1 MSRFVQIHLLTHY
14 PPSNPNRDDLGR
26 PKTAIVG
33 GVQRQRISSQ
43 ALKRALRMS
52 TAFVKALAGNTGERT
67 QRLGEVLRDH
77 LIGGGAEE
85 AAATA
90 AARSVAAAFGKLKK
104 DGAQTEQL
112 AFISPQEKARALQ
125 LAEKALKGEQL
136 ASDKDLAKEVLQR
149 ADGAVDIAMFGRMLA
164 NSPDYNRE
172 AAVQVSHALTTNAVT
187 IEDDYYTA
195 VDDLKRTDEDAGAG
209 FVGEAGFGSG
219 VYYVHVCV
227 NTELLK
233 RNLGGDAE
241 LARRGVEALVQALG
255 QAVPSGKINSF
266 SNHVRPEFMLVER
279 GDGQPLNLFSAFEV
293 PVPGPGLMEASITR
307 LGAKRKAFSESY
319 GQWWNDD
326 LHLRVGEEGAAT
338 LEALAAFA
346 ASAMADDGA
355 KP

>member
-33 GVQRQRISSQ
+33 GAQRQRISSQ
-43 ALKRALRMS
+43 AMKRALRTS
-52 TAFVKALAGNTGERT
+52 DAFAGALAGNRGERT

-77 LIGGGAEE
+77 LIAGGADE
-85 AAATA
+85 AAASA
-90 AARSVAAAFGKLKK
+90 AARTVAAAFGKIKS

-112 AFISPQEKARALQ
+112 AFVSPREKARALE
-125 LAEKALKGEQL
+125 LAEKALAGDEL
-136 ASDKDLAKEVLQR
+136 PAGKDLAKQVLQR

-164 NSPDYNRE
+164 DNPDYNRD

-195 VDDLKRTDEDAGAG
+195 VDDLKTAAEDAGAG

-219 VYYVHVCV
+219 VYYIHVCV

-233 RNLGGDAE
+233 DNLDGDVA
-241 LARRGVEALVQALG
+241 LARRGLAALVEALG
-255 QAVPSGKINSF
+255 EAVPSGKINSF
-266 SNHVRPEFMLVER
+266 SNHVRPEFMLVEH
-279 GDGQPLNLFSAFEV
+279 GDGQPLNLFSAFES
-293 PVPGPGLMEASITR
+293 PVAGPGLMAASVDR
-307 LGAKRKAFSESY
+307 LRERRAAFARSY
-319 GQWWNDD
+319 GAWWDED
-326 LHLRVGEEGAAT
+326 LFLRVGDDGAAT

-346 ASAMADDGA
+346 AGAVEDGGTR
-355 KP
+355 P

>member
-33 GVQRQRISSQ
+33 GMQRQRISSQ
-43 ALKRALRMS
+43 AMKRALRTS
-52 TAFVKALAGNTGERT
+52 TVFVEALAGNTGERT

-77 LIGGGAEE
+77 LMAGGADE

-90 AARSVAAAFGKLKK
+90 AARTVAAAFGKLKK

-112 AFISPQEKARALQ
+112 AFVSPQEKARALQ
-125 LAEKALKGEQL
+125 LAEKALAGEKL
-136 ASDKDLAKEVLQR
+136 PEKDLAREVLQR

-164 NSPDYNRE
+164 DNPDYNRE
-172 AAVQVSHALTTNAVT
+172 AAVQVSHALTTNAVI

-195 VDDLKRTDEDAGAG
+195 VDDLKRADEDAGAG

-219 VYYVHVCV
+219 VYYLHVCINV
-227 NTELLK
+227 ELLK
-233 RNLGGDAE
+233 RNLDGDAK
-241 LARRGVEALVQALG
+241 LARRGVESLVKALG

-279 GDGQPLNLFSAFEV
+279 GDGQPLNLFSAFET
-293 PVPGPGLMEASITR
+293 PVSGPGLMEGSVTR
-307 LGAKRKAFSESY
+307 LTARRKAFSESY
-319 GQWWNDD
+319 GQWWDDD

-346 ASAMADDGA
+346 AAAVTDDGA